1 MGAGSVFL
9 RRGGGTIDRGR
20 RPVDAGG
27 GADAL
32 PDLTF
37 TNFMIKTC
45 RITDLLLKKEYQRA
59 IALVEASLQLDARLI
74 STAVRNFMYCGLSLC
89 YLAIGKLGKAAEWL
103 DRSLSL
109 AEQDRNYSF
118 LAGFRKYFQVLFLLP
133 SIAAKHERAIQDLD
147 AVALVEPRL
156 RRRELSVVRNQAAAT
171 SRGVLYGAARG
182 AVEPRN
188 A

>member
-20 RPVDAGG
+20 RQARESHTGDQDAGHP
-27 GADAL
+27 L
-32 PDLTF
+32 YT
-37 TNFMIKTC
+37 
-45 RITDLLLKKEYQRA
+45 
-59 IALVEASLQLDARLI
+59 
-74 STAVRNFMYCGLSLC
+74 
-89 YLAIGKLGKAAEWL
+89 
-103 DRSLSL
+103 
-109 AEQDRNYSF
+109 
-118 LAGFRKYFQVLFLLP
+118 
-133 SIAAKHERAIQDLD
+133 
-147 AVALVEPRL
+147 